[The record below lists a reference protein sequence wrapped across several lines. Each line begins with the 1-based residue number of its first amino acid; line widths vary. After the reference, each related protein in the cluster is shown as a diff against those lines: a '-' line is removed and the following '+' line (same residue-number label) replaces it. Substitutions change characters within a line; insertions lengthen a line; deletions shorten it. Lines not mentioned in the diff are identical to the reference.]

1 MHRGLRRQLKRTLS
15 LADEEEISVLLAAAR
30 NAATQ
35 PGLAPAIVALL
46 ENFGSLIERV
56 DATYEQSDRDLDLRT
71 RSLELS
77 SNELNEAN
85 GKLRADIEAR
95 VRAVQA
101 LRSTVGGLLGHQ
113 STDNDAGPAGADE
126 LELLSRHIADLVGER
141 EKQRNQLDNF
151 KFALDQ
157 HAIVSITDIAGA
169 ITYANEKFCEVSG
182 YSRDELIG
190 RNHRILKT
198 GVHPPE
204 VYEGMWRTIA
214 SGEAWRGEICNRKK
228 NGSHYWV
235 AATIVPLLDE
245 SGLPTEYIAI
255 RTDIS
260 ARKEAEAQLA
270 DQLLFSKQ
278 LMDAIPIPI
287 YHKGTDGRYLGCNR
301 SFAEFFGVDDID
313 AWLGTSV
320 HTLLDPEI
328 AAFHHAKDLEL
339 FAHAGQQSYEMRTM
353 PMRTGVRSLMYHK
366 ASLTRPDGS
375 ISGLIGAIVDMT
387 DRYRWEDGLIRARDA
402 AEAANRAKS
411 DFLANMSHE
420 IRTPMNGIIGMTDL
434 TLDTKLDDEQREYL
448 QIVRSSSEALLTVIN
463 DILDFSKIE
472 AGKLAIEEVG
482 FDIQRTVAE
491 TLKTMAL
498 RAHEKGLELVSDI
511 ATELPVRVIGDPG
524 RLRQIVLNLVGNA
537 IKFTEKGEI
546 VVRLAVD
553 SLDGRRATIRVS
565 VCDTGVGIAPEK
577 QVHIFDAFA
586 QEDTST
592 TRKYGGTG
600 LGLTISNRLV
610 RLMGGRLWVESQPGR
625 GSTFFFTLELGVDA
639 TEPPAAQPAGL
650 SGRSALIVDDNAVNR
665 EVLARLLQRWGMNVM
680 EVASGEAAI
689 SMLSSQPLPDAIL
702 LDMQMPGMDGFA
714 LGEWIRAQD
723 NMKYLPVLVLSSGAM
738 RGDAQRCRD
747 IGLDGYFP
755 KPVAAEEL
763 HAALGSL
770 FGQARI
776 SNAVPELITRHQQ
789 RDRQTALEVLLVEDN
804 PVNQR
809 LAMRV
814 LEKWGHRV
822 TLAADGQLALD
833 ALGQRTFDVALMDM
847 QMPVMGGI
855 EATREI
861 RRREAANG
869 TPRLPIIAMTANAM
883 QGDREACLE
892 AGMDDYIAKPIKA
905 ADLAQKLGVLSA
917 ARGVQNLQTPGV
929 LAVHSLVAE
938 TPLADFDYAAAVAAM
953 DAEIVEVIVQTFLE
967 HFPKDCAQLRAG
979 LATGDAGMVMRVAHS
994 MRGSL
999 SAFGANPAM
1008 RRAKELEA
1016 LARAGA
1022 LRDAAAV
1029 AQHLFDEVE
1038 RLLIVL
1044 KGQAPLLPE
1053 MQQ

>member
-1 MHRGLRRQLKRTLS
+1 MHRGLQRQIKRTLG
-15 LADEEEISVLLAAAR
+15 LTDENGLPALLDSARAAAGL
-30 NAATQ
+30 
-35 PGLAPAIVALL
+35 PGLDPGVATLL

-56 DATYEQSDRDLDLRT
+56 NATYEQSDRDLDLRT

-85 GKLRADIEAR
+85 GKLRADIQAR
-95 VRAVQA
+95 VRALQA
-101 LRSTVGGLLGHQ
+101 LRSTVGGLLGRQ
-113 STDNDAGPAGADE
+113 STDNDAVPGGADE
-126 LELLSRHIADLVGER
+126 LELLSQLISDLVGER
-141 EKQRNQLDNF
+141 EKQRNQLDNL

-157 HAIVSITDIAGA
+157 HAIVSITNIAGA
-169 ITYANEKFCEVSG
+169 ITYANDKFCEVSG

-190 RNHRILKT
+190 RNHRILKS

-204 VYEGMWRTIA
+204 VYKDMWRTIT

-228 NGSHYWV
+228 DGRNYWV

-245 SGLPTEYIAI
+245 SGRPTEYIAI

-301 SFAEFFGVDDID
+301 SFAEFFGIDDID

-328 AAFHHAKDLEL
+328 AAFHHSKDFEL
-339 FAHAGQQSYEMRTM
+339 FAHAGQQSYEMRAM

-375 ISGLIGAIVDMT
+375 IRGLIGAIVDMT
-387 DRYRWEDGLIRARDA
+387 DRYRWEDGLIRARDE

-434 TLDTKLDDEQREYL
+434 ALDTHLDEDQREYL
-448 QIVRSSSEALLTVIN
+448 QIVRSSSEALLTIIN

-482 FDIQRTVAE
+482 FDIQRTLVE
-491 TLKTMAL
+491 TLKAMAL
-498 RAHEKGLELVSDI
+498 RAHEKGLELVSDM
-511 ATELPVRVIGDPG
+511 ATELPARVIGDPG

-537 IKFTEKGEI
+537 IKFTEQGEI
-546 VVRLAVD
+546 VVRLAAD
-553 SLDGRRATIRVS
+553 SNDGQRATIRVS
-565 VCDTGVGIAPEK
+565 VSDTGVGIAPGK
-577 QVHIFDAFA
+577 QAHIFDAFA

-610 RLMGGRLWVESQPGR
+610 QLMGGRLWVESLPGR
-625 GSTFFFTLELGVDA
+625 GSTFFFTLELGIDA

-650 SGRSALIVDDNAVNR
+650 SGRSALIVDDNAINR
-665 EVLARLLQRWGMNVM
+665 EVLARLLQRWGMNANAVS
-680 EVASGEAAI
+680 SGEAAI
-689 SMLSSQPLPDAIL
+689 ARLSSPPLPDAVL
-702 LDMQMPGMDGFA
+702 LDMHMPGMDGFA
-714 LGEWIRAQD
+714 VGEWIRAQD
-723 NMKYLPVLVLSSGAM
+723 SMKSLPVLVLSSGAM

-755 KPVAAEEL
+755 KPVAEEEL
-763 HAALGSL
+763 HAELDKL

-776 SNAVPELITRHQQ
+776 SNAAPELVRHQQ

-833 ALGQRTFDVALMDM
+833 ALAQRTFDVALMDM

-855 EATREI
+855 EATRAI
-861 RRREAANG
+861 RRHEAELG
-869 TPRLPIIAMTANAM
+869 KPRLPIIAMTANAM

-905 ADLAQKLGVLSA
+905 ADLAKKLGVLSA
-917 ARGVQNLQTPGV
+917 AQIVQNLQNPVV
-929 LAVHSLVAE
+929 LAGHSLVLE
-938 TPLADFDYAAAVAAM
+938 SPLADFDYADAVAAM
-953 DAEIVEVIVQTFLE
+953 DAEIVEVITPTFLE

-979 LATGDAGMVMRVAHS
+979 LAAGDADMVMRVTHS

-999 SAFGANPAM
+999 SAFGADPAT

-1016 LARAGA
+1016 LARAGD
-1022 LRDAAAV
+1022 LREAAAL
-1029 AQHLFDEVE
+1029 AQHLFAEVE
-1038 RLLIVL
+1038 RLLKVL
-1044 KGQAPLLPE
+1044 KVRMAGGN
-1053 MQQ
+1053 

>member
-1 MHRGLRRQLKRTLS
+1 MTPYRAAEERLTGKRSLR
-15 LADEEEISVLLAAAR
+15 LALGFMAVLLAVAFAGEL
-30 NAATQ
+30 AIMLLLPELL
-35 PGLAPAIVALL
+35 PGDASELTKTLVDAGLI
-46 ENFGSLIERV
+46 SLILAVTIPPLILYLRKRNLRV
-56 DATYEQSDRDLDLRT
+56 LR
-71 RSLELS
+71 R
-77 SNELNEAN
+77 
-85 GKLRADIEAR
+85 
-95 VRAVQA
+95 A
-101 LRSTVGGLLGHQ
+101 LRLQYT
-113 STDNDAGPAGADE
+113 
-126 LELLSRHIADLVGER
+126 
-141 EKQRNQLDNF
+141 
-151 KFALDQ
+151 LDQ
-157 HAIVSITDIAGA
+157 HAIVSITDVTGR
-169 ITYANEKFCEVSG
+169 ITYANDKFCEVSG
-182 YSRDELIG
+182 YSRDELLG
-190 RNHRILKT
+190 QNHRILKS
-198 GVHPPE
+198 GVHPLKI
-204 VYEGMWRTIA
+204 YEDMWRTIA
-214 SGEAWRGEICNRKK
+214 NGEAWRGEICNRKK
-228 NGSHYWV
+228 DGRHYWV

-287 YHKGTDGRYLGCNR
+287 YHKGTDGRYLGCNP
-301 SFAEFFGVDDID
+301 SFAEFFGIDDID

-328 AAFHHAKDLEL
+328 AAFHHAKDREL
-339 FAHAGQQSYEMRTM
+339 FARAGQQSYEMRAM

-434 TLDTKLDDEQREYL
+434 ALDTKLDDEQREYL

-482 FDIQRTVAE
+482 FDIQRTLAE

-498 RAHEKGLELVSDI
+498 RAHEKGLELVSDM

-565 VCDTGVGIAPEK
+565 VRDTGVGIAPEK
-577 QVHIFDAFA
+577 QAHIFDAFA
-586 QEDTST
+586 QADTST

-610 RLMGGRLWVESQPGR
+610 QLMGGRLWVESQPGR
-625 GSTFFFTLELGVDA
+625 GSTFFFTLELGVDT

-650 SGRSALIVDDNAVNR
+650 SGRRALIVDDNAVNR
-665 EVLARLLQRWGMNVM
+665 EVLARLLQRWGMNATA
-680 EVASGEAAI
+680 VASGETAI
-689 SMLSSQPLPDAIL
+689 GMLSSQPLPDAVL
-702 LDMQMPGMDGFA
+702 LDMHMPGMDGFA
-714 LGEWIRAQD
+714 VGEWIRAQD
-723 NMKYLPVLVLSSGAM
+723 SMKYLPVMVLSSGAM

-755 KPVAAEEL
+755 KPVAEEEL
-763 HAALGSL
+763 HAALGNL
-770 FGQARI
+770 FSQARI
-776 SNAVPELITRHQQ
+776 SNAGPELITRHQQ

-833 ALGQRTFDVALMDM
+833 ALAQRTFDVALMDM

-861 RRREAANG
+861 RRREAAMG
-869 TPRLPIIAMTANAM
+869 KPRLPIIAMTANAM

-917 ARGVQNLQTPGV
+917 AQVVQSRQNPGG
-929 LAVHSLVAE
+929 LAGHSLVVDS
-938 TPLADFDYAAAVAAM
+938 PLADFDYAAAVAAM
-953 DAEIVEVIVQTFLE
+953 DAEIVEVITPAFLE

-979 LATGDAGMVMRVAHS
+979 LAAGDADMVMRVTHS

-999 SAFGANPAM
+999 SAFGADPAT

-1016 LARAGA
+1016 LARAGD
-1022 LRDAAAV
+1022 LREAATLARY
-1029 AQHLFDEVE
+1029 LFAEVE
-1038 RLLIVL
+1038 RLLKVL
-1044 KGQAPLLPE
+1044 KAQAASGS
-1053 MQQ
+1053 

>member
-1 MHRGLRRQLKRTLS
+1 MHRSLQRQLKRTLDLS
-15 LADEEEISVLLAAAR
+15 DEGGLPPLLDAARSAAA
-30 NAATQ
+30 Q
-35 PGLAPAIVALL
+35 PGLDPAVVALL
-46 ENFGSLIERV
+46 ENFGSLLERV

-71 RSLELS
+71 RSLALS
-77 SNELNEAN
+77 STELNEAN
-85 GKLRADIEAR
+85 GTLRADIAAR
-95 VRAVQA
+95 ARAVQA
-101 LRSTVGGLLGHQ
+101 LRSTVGGLMGRE
-113 STDNDAGPAGADE
+113 SAGQAATGDGDE
-126 LELLSRHIADLVGER
+126 LEQLSRLISELVGER
-141 EKQRNQLDNF
+141 EKQRNQLDNL

-157 HAIVSITDIAGA
+157 HAIVSITDIAGV
-169 ITYANEKFCEVSG
+169 ITYANDKFCEVSG
-182 YSRDELIG
+182 YSRDELVG
-190 RNHRILKT
+190 RDHRILKSGFHT
-198 GVHPPE
+198 QDI
-204 VYEGMWRTIA
+204 YEDMWRTIA

-228 NGSHYWV
+228 DGRHYWV

-339 FAHAGQQSYEMRTM
+339 FTHAGQQSYEMRAM

-375 ISGLIGAIVDMT
+375 IRGLIGAIVDMT

-434 TLDTKLDDEQREYL
+434 ALDTKLDEEQREYL
-448 QIVRSSSEALLTVIN
+448 QVVRSSSEALLTVIN

-472 AGKLAIEEVG
+472 AGKLAIEEVA

-498 RAHEKGLELVSDI
+498 RAHEKGLELVSDM

-546 VVRLAVD
+546 VVRLAAD
-553 SLDGRRATIRVS
+553 AIDGHRATIRVS

-577 QVHIFDAFA
+577 QAHIFDAFA

-610 RLMGGRLWVESQPGR
+610 QLMGGRLWVESQPGR

-665 EVLARLLQRWGMNVM
+665 EVLARLLQRWGMNATA
-680 EVASGEAAI
+680 VASGEAAI
-689 SMLSSQPLPDAIL
+689 AMLSSQPLPDAVL
-702 LDMQMPGMDGFA
+702 LDMHMPGMDGFA
-714 LGEWIRAQD
+714 VGEWIRAQD
-723 NMKYLPVLVLSSGAM
+723 SMKSLPLLVLSSGAM

-755 KPVAAEEL
+755 KPVAEEEL
-763 HAALGSL
+763 HAALGKL
-770 FGQARI
+770 FGQAMI
-776 SNAVPELITRHQQ
+776 SDAAPELITRHQQ

-804 PVNQR
+804 PVNQL

-822 TLAADGQLALD
+822 TLAADGQLAVD
-833 ALGQRTFDVALMDM
+833 ASMQRTFDVALMDM

-861 RRREAANG
+861 RRREAAMG
-869 TPRLPIIAMTANAM
+869 KPRLPIIAMTANAM

-905 ADLAQKLGVLSA
+905 ADLAQKLGMLSA
-917 ARGVQNLQTPGV
+917 AQVVQNRQNPGV
-929 LAVHSLVAE
+929 LAGRSLAADS
-938 TPLADFDYAAAVAAM
+938 PLADFDYAAAVAAM
-953 DAEIVEVIVQTFLE
+953 DAEIVEVITPTFLE
-967 HFPKDCAQLRAG
+967 LFPKDFAQLRAS
-979 LATGDAGMVMRVAHS
+979 LAAGDADMVMRVTHS

-999 SAFGANPAM
+999 SAFGADPAT

-1016 LARAGA
+1016 LARAGDLREADA
-1022 LRDAAAV
+1022 L
-1029 AQHLFDEVE
+1029 AQHLFAEVE
-1038 RLLIVL
+1038 RLLKVL
-1044 KGQAPLLPE
+1044 KAPAAGGN
-1053 MQQ
+1053 